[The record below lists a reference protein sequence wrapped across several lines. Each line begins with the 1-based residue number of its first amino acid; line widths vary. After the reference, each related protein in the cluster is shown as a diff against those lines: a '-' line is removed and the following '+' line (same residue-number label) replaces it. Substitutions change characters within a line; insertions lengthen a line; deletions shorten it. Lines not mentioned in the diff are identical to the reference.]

1 MWITLCTINQQNE
14 RNLQQCTPLNLTK
27 KTKNKRDQQQKEAA
41 YFRSCHENSV
51 TISNALARAFYR
63 SSTNEKRV
71 MAMIVSKLDPRR
83 TDNNIQRIEIRAKD
97 FIETY
102 NTCPSNAYR
111 DIARAAQALIRK
123 IIVIEE
129 DDGSYT
135 EYTLMCT
142 ATYIKKEGK
151 IIASLNPNMQHHFQ
165 GLKEKFTS
173 YPLGTASRFKSS
185 YSWKLYELLVSWSK
199 PKQLTKG
206 IFSGWLTVEVDNL
219 RKILGVPKSY
229 AWTKFNTEILQKTQ
243 EELYTKAGIKIDIL
257 SKKTG
262 RKIAHLY
269 IQFMEESH

>member
-1 MWITLCTINQQNE
+1 MVKNTQ
-14 RNLQQCTPLNLTK
+14 NLQSK
-27 KTKNKRDQQQKEAA
+27 KTQETA
-41 YFRSCHENSV
+41 YFRSCRENSV

-83 TDNNIQRIEIRAKD
+83 TDNNIQRIEIKAKD

-129 DDGSYT
+129 DNGNYT

-142 ATYIKKEGK
+142 ATYKKNEGK
-151 IIASLNPNMQHHFQ
+151 IIASLNPDMQHHFQ
-165 GLKEKFTS
+165 GLKKKFTS

-206 IFSGWLTVEVDNL
+206 VFAGWLTVEVDYL
-219 RKILGVPKSY
+219 RKVLGVPKSY
-229 AWTKFNTEILQKTQ
+229 AWTKFNTEILKKAQ
-243 EELYTKAGIKIDIL
+243 EELYNKANIKIETI

-262 RKIAHLY
+262 RKITHLY
-269 IQFMEESH
+269 IQFIEEDRLNL

>member
-1 MWITLCTINQQNE
+1 MNLIKKPQKKNQI
-14 RNLQQCTPLNLTK
+14 
-27 KTKNKRDQQQKEAA
+27 KTQLRKEAA
-41 YFRSCHENSV
+41 HFRSCHENSV

-102 NTCPSNAYR
+102 STCPSNAYR

-129 DDGSYT
+129 DNGSYT

-142 ATYIKKEGK
+142 ATYIKKEGR

-206 IFSGWLTVEVDNL
+206 IFSGWLTMEVDNL

-229 AWTKFNTEILQKTQ
+229 AWTKFNTEILQKAQ
-243 EELYTKAGIKIDIL
+243 DELYNKAGIKIEIL

-262 RKIAHLY
+262 RKITHLH
-269 IQFMEESH
+269 IQFVEEVH